1 MRRVMALVVA
11 AIVCVGMSGQ
21 DTKEARERVSEI
33 RKMYSEAKTMS
44 SENVKHDETR
54 NDLEI
59 SVRQNV
65 PGIGYQKMSI
75 RMYYQPGE
83 FDNDRGVAD
92 YYPYLITAK
101 YNVAARDFYEEYLYD
116 MTEHEL
122 VFVFRKF
129 TDVDGT
135 PTEVRYYWGKDGKI
149 VHKALKGKNEGLG
162 EDDMQKRGQGLVGV
176 MNGIVNS
183 DM

>member
-1 MRRVMALVVA
+1 MALVVA

-54 NDLEI
+54 DDLEI

-83 FDNDRGVAD
+83 FDNDR
-92 YYPYLITAK
+92 
-101 YNVAARDFYEEYLYD
+101 
-116 MTEHEL
+116 
-122 VFVFRKF
+122 
-129 TDVDGT
+129 
-135 PTEVRYYWGKDGKI
+135 
-149 VHKALKGKNEGLG
+149 
-162 EDDMQKRGQGLVGV
+162 
-176 MNGIVNS
+176 
-183 DM
+183 